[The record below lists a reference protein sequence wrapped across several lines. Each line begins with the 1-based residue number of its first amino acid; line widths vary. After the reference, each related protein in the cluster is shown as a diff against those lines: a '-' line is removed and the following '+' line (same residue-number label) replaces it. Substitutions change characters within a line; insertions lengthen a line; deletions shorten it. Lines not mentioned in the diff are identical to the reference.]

1 MKQIPTEF
9 LINIQFYHPWLEK
22 KSVYQPSVWLR
33 RVLKLRVEFCHRLSI
48 ILPLLQEVAA
58 TELVTDSVEDHL
70 MVDVIVTVC
79 VIITEIVAMISLSNV
94 EMNLLQET
102 NLSQDLT

>member
-1 MKQIPTEF
+1 M
-9 LINIQFYHPWLEK
+9 
-22 KSVYQPSVWLR
+22 
-33 RVLKLRVEFCHRLSI
+33 
-48 ILPLLQEVAA
+48 AA

-79 VIITEIVAMISLSNV
+79 VIITKIVAMISLSNV

-102 NLSQDLT
+102 NLSRI